1 MTAPVTSDDI
11 GRLFAQAEERFERA
25 VAVSDRTGKAVARA
39 DSIMA
44 RADQRSGA
52 QRAAARRERKRLNA
66 GLGRTLRNVAIA
78 ILAVWVGTMV
88 LGFIQPIG
96 LFGLLAAVA
105 AGVVLVGIA
114 IAASRGS
121 ARPAVPSPARPAPEL
136 VDRLDSYLYRARPA
150 LPAPAQAEVDAMLA
164 TLPALKPALEQA
176 GPLDQSA
183 DDARRLMGTHLPG
196 LIDRYLAVPTAY
208 RSGSEAGEPSVDD
221 RLIEALRAGCG
232 ALDELGGRLARD
244 HVAAFETQGRFIE
257 SRYRD
262 EPIER

>member
-1 MTAPVTSDDI
+1 MTSDDI

-39 DSIMA
+39 DSILA
-44 RADQRSGA
+44 RAGRRSGA
-52 QRAAARRERKRLNA
+52 ERAAARRERKRLNA

-78 ILAVWVGTMV
+78 ILAVWIGTMV
-88 LGFIQPIG
+88 LGLIQPIG
-96 LFGLLAAVA
+96 LFGLLGAVA
-105 AGVVLVGIA
+105 AGAVLVAIA
-114 IAASRGS
+114 IAASRRS
-121 ARPAVPSPARPAPEL
+121 TRPAVPSPALPAPEL

-164 TLPALKPALEQA
+164 ALPTLKPALAQA
-176 GPLDQSA
+176 GPLDQST

-208 RSGSEAGEPSVDD
+208 RSASEAGEPSVDD
-221 RLIEALRAGCG
+221 RLIEALRAGRG
-232 ALDELGGRLARD
+232 ALDDLGGRLARD